1 MRVSVREGP
10 VGDEVC
16 SPTLVNEVTKDVRV
30 LVGSVF
36 GGITRV
42 VEAEMSVSEAVV
54 LMSDEEERVEEE
66 ASEAEVDS
74 VEDTSEGVM
83 VLVLVDSGWIV
94 EVVAKI
100 DVEVAVSVITD
111 TENTVDTLPVC
122 SVLVDVVLGDSV
134 DSALVVLS
142 LS

>member
-1 MRVSVREGP
+1 
-10 VGDEVC
+10 
-16 SPTLVNEVTKDVRV
+16 
-30 LVGSVF
+30 
-36 GGITRV
+36 
-42 VEAEMSVSEAVV
+42 
-54 LMSDEEERVEEE
+54 
-66 ASEAEVDS
+66 
-74 VEDTSEGVM
+74 M

-134 DSALVVLS
+134 LHDMRQVGDEQEKIKHTIQR
-142 LS
+142 